1 LSYVDGVAAIQR
13 QVIQILTE
21 QPPALPLHE
30 GVGSGTLQPAAPA
43 SAVSSRRP
51 PVQRVLEIVISLV
64 FLALALRG
72 VHFSELW
79 AQLRHA
85 NYLWLLPPI
94 AVTILILVLK
104 GWRWQLLFLP
114 EYRLPFEPVFSA
126 LCAGYLVSNVLPARL
141 GELAR
146 LVLLA
151 GEQPVSVARTFSTI
165 VIERVLDLL
174 TLLLMFA
181 AMLPFLNVQLPPEVL
196 RGAQVGI
203 PLVLLVA
210 ALVVLLSPLKGM
222 LLGWAHAVFGK
233 VRFLDRAG
241 IYAALEHLI
250 DGFAALRS
258 RLGLL
263 LVGQSLVAWIG
274 VVFTAWSS
282 ARAVN
287 LHAPLTALALCV
299 VVTSL
304 GMLLPSTPGYLGV
317 FEYLTTVALLP
328 FGVPKDV
335 AFGFALVW
343 HIVNYLTMS
352 AAGVLALWIHG
363 TSFTRVMQALRRRG
377 ETPAS

>member
-1 LSYVDGVAAIQR
+1 M
-13 QVIQILTE
+13 TE

-30 GVGSGTLQPAAPA
+30 DVGSGPLQTAAAPGA
-43 SAVSSRRP
+43 PAGAVARRRP
-51 PVQRVLEIVISLV
+51 VVQRVLEIVISLV
-64 FLALALRG
+64 FLVLALRG
-72 VHFSELW
+72 VRFSELW

-85 NYLWLLPPI
+85 NYLWLLPAI
-94 AVTILILVLK
+94 GITVLILVLK

-114 EYRLPFEPVFSA
+114 EYHLPFEPVFSA

-146 LVLLA
+146 LVLLV
-151 GEQPVSVARTFSTI
+151 GEESVSVARTFSTI
-165 VIERVLDLL
+165 VIERVLDVL
-174 TLLLMFA
+174 TLLLLFA
-181 AMLPFLNVQLPPEVL
+181 AILPFLNVQLPAEVL
-196 RGAQVGI
+196 RAAQIGI
-203 PLVLLVA
+203 FLVLLVA
-210 ALVVLLSPLKGM
+210 ALVVLLSPLKSM
-222 LLGWAHAVFGK
+222 LLRWAHVVLGMT
-233 VRFLDRAG
+233 RFLDRPG
-241 IYAALEHLI
+241 VYAALENLI

-263 LVGQSLVAWIG
+263 LVGQSLVAWFG
-274 VVFTAWSS
+274 VVLMAWSS

-287 LHAPLTALALCV
+287 LQLPLTALVLCV

-343 HIVNYLTMS
+343 HIVNYVTMS
-352 AAGVLALWIHG
+352 AMGVAALWIHG
-363 TSFTRVMQALRRRG
+363 TSFSRVMESLRRRG
-377 ETPAS
+377 QAPAS